1 MENSDL
7 ELEEAEEYEGSEF
20 SLIYL
25 RVVFFEHMLIGS
37 GVHLSA
43 RIPLQTY
50 RSHSVERV
58 S

>member
-7 ELEEAEEYEGSEF
+7 ELAEAKGEGSEF
-20 SLIYL
+20 SLICL
-25 RVVFFEHMLIGS
+25 RVVFLENVLIGS

-50 RSHSVERV
+50 RNHSVEHG